1 MPSWDEPME
10 GTNRKIVANHKV
22 LFKGPD
28 RKSARSPPQPH
39 AGTLALSKTR
49 NGAADAKGPCMRF
62 NFLRIYFQI
71 GDQSKLCISRITALG
86 PKHISQWW
94 YDGKTLPIHSQLKTL
109 KSYASCEK
117 MLQRTTVSFTH
128 PLITL
133 SFTSDLNRH
142 DLPLYSPSFLCL
154 WTWKL
159 PSFPDMRI
167 NSEITLIN
175 TEIFGKTVKPPSI

>member
-71 GDQSKLCISRITALG
+71 EDQSKLCISGITALG
-86 PKHISQWW
+86 PKHISQ
-94 YDGKTLPIHSQLKTL
+94 
-109 KSYASCEK
+109 
-117 MLQRTTVSFTH
+117 
-128 PLITL
+128 
-133 SFTSDLNRH
+133 
-142 DLPLYSPSFLCL
+142 
-154 WTWKL
+154 
-159 PSFPDMRI
+159 
-167 NSEITLIN
+167 
-175 TEIFGKTVKPPSI
+175 